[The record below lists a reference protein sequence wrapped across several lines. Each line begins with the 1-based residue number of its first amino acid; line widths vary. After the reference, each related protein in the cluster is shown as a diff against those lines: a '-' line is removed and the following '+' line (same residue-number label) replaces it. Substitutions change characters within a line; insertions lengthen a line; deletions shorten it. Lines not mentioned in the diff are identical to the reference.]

1 MRLLQPLQRAAGGVQ
16 GCGINEAISTLK
28 GKTLLKRYVRLAE
41 AEESPGQDFEA
52 MLATILEEEGF
63 SAEGQEEA
71 LS

>member
-1 MRLLQPLQRAAGGVQ
+1 
-16 GCGINEAISTLK
+16 
-28 GKTLLKRYVRLAE
+28 LKRYVRLAG

>member
-1 MRLLQPLQRAAGGVQ
+1 VQ
-16 GCGINEAISTLK
+16 GCGINVAISTLK
-28 GKTLLKRYVRLAE
+28 GETLLKRYVRLAG

>member
-1 MRLLQPLQRAAGGVQ
+1 MQEPKGPLHEAKAAQ
-16 GCGINEAISTLK
+16 LINVAISTFK
-28 GKTLLKRYVRLAE
+28 GETLLKRYVRLAG
-41 AEESPGQDFEA
+41 AEESPGQDVEA